1 MANPKQT
8 GLPGWVRGS
17 LWLTGGL
24 VIVAAIAMAL
34 GHNVLQHVGLHMSAG
49 G

>member
-8 GLPGWVRGS
+8 GLLGWVRSS

-24 VIVAAIAMAL
+24 VIVAVIAMAL
-34 GHNVLQHVGLHMSAG
+34 GHNVQHMGLHLGAG